1 MSAKTQ
7 YNDLIGTVAADI
19 SDFMP
24 ESNFQSL
31 LLDNYDPNRY
41 LVVGFDVWTSG
52 NRGSVALLCRDKSC
66 DDNTLIEIETQCD
79 LKEFL
84 DYFKRFNLRMC
95 FKGYESY
102 EIK

>member
-1 MSAKTQ
+1 MRAKTQ

-31 LLDNYDPNRY
+31 LPDNYDPNRY

-52 NRGSVALLCRDKSC
+52 
-66 DDNTLIEIETQCD
+66 
-79 LKEFL
+79 
-84 DYFKRFNLRMC
+84 KRFCRFAMS
-95 FKGYESY
+95 G
-102 EIK
+102 

>member
-1 MSAKTQ
+1 
-7 YNDLIGTVAADI
+7 
-19 SDFMP
+19 
-24 ESNFQSL
+24 
-31 LLDNYDPNRY
+31 
-41 LVVGFDVWTSG
+41 
-52 NRGSVALLCRDKSC
+52 
-66 DDNTLIEIETQCD
+66 LIEIETQCD